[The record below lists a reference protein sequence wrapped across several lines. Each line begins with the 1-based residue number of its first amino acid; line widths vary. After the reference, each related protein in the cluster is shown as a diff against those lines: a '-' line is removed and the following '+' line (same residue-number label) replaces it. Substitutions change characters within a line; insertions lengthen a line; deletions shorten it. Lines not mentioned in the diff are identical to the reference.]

1 MRTILTVA
9 TVWFATIILA
19 PIAIIGR
26 LLGVNE
32 GERGLAQWCMRTWAK
47 SMCVAAGVKV
57 VVHNPERILAG
68 RGAVYACNHVSW
80 FDVFAIASVLP
91 RYTFI
96 AKAELRKLPIFGYGA
111 EAAGVVFLARDNRKA
126 AFESYQDAAKEVTA
140 GKNVVVFPEGTRGRD
155 YSLRPF
161 KKGPFVLA
169 IAAQAPVVPVLVYGA
184 REVMPKG
191 TFRVR
196 SATVHVHF
204 LEAVETTGLTY
215 DRRHQLMR
223 TVWGRI
229 EAVLRS
235 EYGIGTSE
243 HPIASSSGEQIA

>member
-1 MRTILTVA
+1 MRTILTIA
-9 TVWFATIILA
+9 AVWFATILLA
-19 PIAIIGR
+19 PVAIVARI
-26 LLGVNE
+26 LGLSE
-32 GERGLAQWCMRTWAK
+32 GPNGVAQWCMRTWAK
-47 SMCVAAGVKV
+47 SMCIAAGVKV
-57 VVHNPERILAG
+57 VVHHPERILPG

-80 FDVFAIASVLP
+80 FDVFSIASVLP

-96 AKAELRKLPIFGYGA
+96 AKAELKKLPIFGYGA

-126 AFESYQDAAKEVTA
+126 AFESYQGAAKEVTA

-169 IAAQAPVVPVLVYGA
+169 IAAQAPVVPVLVFGA

-196 SATVHVHF
+196 SNTVHVHF
-204 LEAVETTGLTY
+204 LEAVDTTGLTY

-223 TVWGRI
+223 VVWGRI
-229 EAVLRS
+229 ETCLRT

-243 HPIASSSGEQIA
+243 HPIAESSGEQIA

>member
-1 MRTILTVA
+1 MRTILTIA
-9 TVWFATIILA
+9 AVWFATILLA
-19 PIAIIGR
+19 PVAIVARI
-26 LLGVNE
+26 LGLSE
-32 GERGLAQWCMRTWAK
+32 GPEGMAQWCMRTWAK

-57 VVHNPERILAG
+57 VVHHPERILPR

-80 FDVFAIASVLP
+80 FDVFSIASVLP

-96 AKAELRKLPIFGYGA
+96 AKAELKKLPIFGYGA

-126 AFESYQDAAKEVTA
+126 AFESYQGAAKEVTA

-169 IAAQAPVVPVLVYGA
+169 IAAQAPVVPVLVFGA

-196 SATVHVHF
+196 SNTVHVHF
-204 LEAVETTGLTY
+204 LEAVDTTGLTY

-223 TVWGRI
+223 LVWGRI
-229 EAVLRS
+229 EACLRT

-243 HPIASSSGEQIA
+243 HPIAESSGEQIA

>member
-1 MRTILTVA
+1 
-9 TVWFATIILA
+9 
-19 PIAIIGR
+19 
-26 LLGVNE
+26 
-32 GERGLAQWCMRTWAK
+32 
-47 SMCVAAGVKV
+47 VKV
-57 VVHNPERILAG
+57 VVHDPERILPG

-80 FDVFAIASVLP
+80 FDVFSIASVLP

-96 AKAELRKLPIFGYGA
+96 AQSELRRLPIFGYGA
-111 EAAGVVFLARDNRKA
+111 EAAGVVFLTRENRKA
-126 AFESYQDAAKEVTA
+126 AFESYQDAAKEVSS

-191 TFRVR
+191 SFKVR
-196 SATVHVHF
+196 ASTVHVHF

-215 DRRHQLMR
+215 DRRHQVMR
-223 TVWGRI
+223 VVWGRI
-229 EAVLRS
+229 EAVLRK

-243 HPIASSSGEQIA
+243 HPIAESNEQTA

>member
-1 MRTILTVA
+1 MRTILTIA
-9 TVWFATIILA
+9 AVWFATILLA
-19 PIAIIGR
+19 PVAIVARI
-26 LLGVNE
+26 LGLSE
-32 GERGLAQWCMRTWAK
+32 GPNGVAQWCMRTWAK
-47 SMCVAAGVKV
+47 SMCIAAGVKV
-57 VVHNPERILAG
+57 VVHHPERILPG

-80 FDVFAIASVLP
+80 FDVFSIASVLP

-96 AKAELRKLPIFGYGA
+96 AKAELKKLPIFGYGA

-126 AFESYQDAAKEVTA
+126 AFESYQGAAMEVTA

-169 IAAQAPVVPVLVYGA
+169 IAAQAPVVPVLVFGA

-196 SATVHVHF
+196 SNTVHVHF
-204 LEAVETTGLTY
+204 LEAVDTTGLTY

-223 TVWGRI
+223 VVWGRI
-229 EAVLRS
+229 ETCLRT

-243 HPIASSSGEQIA
+243 HPIAESSGEQIA